1 MELQHHA
8 HLSESQSAEIL
19 QVANLSA
26 IADGINPLS
35 EHVALHLREG
45 GDDHDQEDG
54 NHFSQPLEDVEEH
67 RGEASV
73 GRTRWVASL
82 RD

>member
-45 GDDHDQEDG
+45 GDDHDQ
-54 NHFSQPLEDVEEH
+54 
-67 RGEASV
+67 
-73 GRTRWVASL
+73 
-82 RD
+82 